1 MRSDF
6 GCRTVIKSVINLTA
20 FPANGVDT
28 ADILQQ
34 PDKFSVYHAAKTGGL
49 RNHPDRE
56 GVMVAK

>member
-1 MRSDF
+1 MH
-6 GCRTVIKSVINLTA
+6 
-20 FPANGVDT
+20 GVDT